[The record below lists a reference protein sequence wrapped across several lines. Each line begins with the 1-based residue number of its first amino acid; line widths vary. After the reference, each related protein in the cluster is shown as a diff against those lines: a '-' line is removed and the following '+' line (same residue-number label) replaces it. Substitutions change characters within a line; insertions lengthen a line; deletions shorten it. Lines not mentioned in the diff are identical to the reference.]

1 MKKLGLV
8 INRVETGSE
17 RLFARNTDGWEARLS
32 DEWQRMDHLMFPDN
46 HAPIFHIVSFTP
58 EGCFFRMLDVT
69 NASARE
75 YICACLF
82 VPSGVKPD
90 QEDLNGIFETLSEV
104 IESPEAYLE
113 SLAPYFE
120 KEYQPEGPAYPTP
133 RSLNLAYRFYSLN
146 PNSGVTFRN
155 LLENF
160 YQACYSEY
168 ESVIL
173 IDKGSGI
180 IIKPESN
187 SADLTDRQLSAPIIL
202 RKVVTSGRVQPT
214 KIYVNDAF
222 YTGSP
227 IFVGGLVDVKFEH
240 PQFATILCRQCR
252 VPDSGIIAIQLN
264 WKKKYTSEVIKV
276 VDSTSLSV
284 EGCEITVNGQMLP
297 VYLSEEEARHAEIA
311 VSRKGY
317 LSAREVKDLWTYP
330 NVRIVLEKEHLNREF
345 IIESV
350 TDKSAGCVSFEM
362 DMPDI
367 PRKSPIEGYRLGRN
381 RGDQVHLVYDEFG
394 FIRNPRSI
402 LVASVAF
409 VLSLIIGA
417 FIGYAIAHSVFEKQ
431 VNPEKK
437 EKIREDKQR
446 AREERQEEGVRE
458 LTPEELAA
466 RAEEERIAALAAS
479 AASYLSSNPK
489 WTKGVLDS
497 NELTRGLF
505 NAINTYDVAAI
516 EAISVKVPDFDWD
529 PLCTAVANGAE
540 KAREKTGRNTYC
552 ANSADTT
559 LTIAGYINY
568 LNELVNPAPAPAQ

>member
-8 INRVETGSE
+8 INRIETGSE
-17 RLFARNTDGWEARLS
+17 RLFARNADGWEARLS

-46 HAPIFHIVSFTP
+46 HAPLFHIVSFTP
-58 EGCFFRMLDVT
+58 EGCFFRLLDITSV
-69 NASARE
+69 SARE
-75 YICACLF
+75 YICACVF
-82 VPSGVKPD
+82 IPAGVRPD
-90 QEDLNGIFETLSEV
+90 PEDLGGIFDTLAEV
-104 IESPEAYLE
+104 IEHPEAYME
-113 SLAPYFE
+113 SLAPLFE

-133 RSLNLAYRFYSLN
+133 RSLNLACRFYSLN
-146 PNSGVTFRN
+146 PNSGVTFKD
-155 LLENF
+155 LLANF

-173 IDKGSGI
+173 IDKGAGI
-180 IIKPESN
+180 IVKPESN
-187 SADLTDRQLSAPIIL
+187 SADLSDRQISSPIIL
-202 RKVVTSGRVQPT
+202 RKILASGRVQPS

-222 YTGSP
+222 FTGSP
-227 IFVGGLVDVKFEH
+227 MFVGGLVDIKFEH

-284 EGCEITVNGQMLP
+284 EGCEIKVNGQMLP
-297 VYLSEEEARHAEIA
+297 VYLSEEEARCAEIS

-317 LSAREVKDLWTYP
+317 LPACEVKDLWAYP

-345 IIESV
+345 IIDSV
-350 TDKSAGCVSFEM
+350 TDKSAGPVSFEM

-394 FIRNPRSI
+394 FIKSPRSI
-402 LVASVAF
+402 LAASIAF
-409 VLSLIIGA
+409 VLSIVIGA

-431 VNPEKK
+431 VNPDKK
-437 EKIREDKQR
+437 EKIKEDKKR
-446 AREERQEEGVRE
+446 EKEERTVETAKE
-458 LTPEELAA
+458 LTPEQLAA
-466 RAEEERIAALAAS
+466 RAEEERLDSLAAS
-479 AASYLSSNPK
+479 AASYLSSNAK
-489 WTKGVLDS
+489 WTKGALDS

-505 NAINTYDVAAI
+505 NAINTYDIAAI
-516 EAISVKVPDFDWD
+516 EAVAGNVPDFDWD
-529 PLCTAVANGAE
+529 PLCTAVTDGAD

-552 ANSADTT
+552 VNPADTT

-568 LNELVNPAPAPAQ
+568 LNDLANPAPAPAQ